1 MSDSA
6 QLGFDGRA
14 VANLVLDVCESRN
27 VSLTN
32 LALQKIVYF
41 CHVWALLRLQRPLVA
56 QEFEAWEYGPVL
68 PYLYREFKRF
78 DAEPIRTR
86 ATSLIP
92 ESGER
97 RRSTYDAFDDE
108 SKRLVAEVTNFYA
121 RLSASELVKL
131 SHVLGGP
138 WHRVWNHGG
147 QVNPGMRIDN
157 NSIINFYSQAHPSIN
172 LQ

>member
-1 MSDSA
+1 MSETK
-6 QLGFDGRA
+6 QIGFDGRA
-14 VANLVLDVCESRN
+14 VANLVLDVCESK
-27 VSLTN
+27 SLSVTN

-41 CHVWALLRLQRPLVA
+41 CHVWSLLKLQRPLIA

-78 DAEPIRTR
+78 DAEPIKSR
-86 ATSLIP
+86 ATSLILA
-92 ESGER
+92 SGER
-97 RRSTYDAFDDE
+97 RCSSYETFDDE
-108 SKRLVAEVTNFYA
+108 SRRLVAEVTNFYA

-147 QVNPGMRIDN
+147 KVNPGMRIDN
-157 NSIINFYSQAHPSIN
+157 KSIVAFYSQAHSSLN